1 MNMPSKELSER
12 NFRGIYEFQ
21 KQSIMLQSN
30 LLPMAFNV
38 LLHYGGGGGGRA
50 QSIAQE
56 TRLTSFD

>member
-21 KQSIMLQSN
+21 KQSIMLQSI
-30 LLPMAFNV
+30 LLPMTFNV

-50 QSIAQE
+50 RSIAQE